1 MIRKPT
7 LQDIIIIALLCAV
20 VGLTAYTLQQER
32 RILAQLE
39 TASAKSS
46 DHNHRDGTLRTPPV
60 VNNTPPEQATEPIET
75 AERVNPHADD
85 IKRIESDAG
94 VFLSRVAKLIL
105 HDEGN
110 RSRPYWIQAGR

>member
-1 MIRKPT
+1 MRGCGTDSIHT
-7 LQDIIIIALLCAV
+7 ATGAADIGAV
-20 VGLTAYTLQQER
+20 R
-32 RILAQLE
+32 NF
-39 TASAKSS
+39 ASAKSS
-46 DHNHRDGTLRTPPV
+46 DHNHRDETLRTPPV

-105 HDEGN
+105 HDEGTAE
-110 RSRPYWIQAGR
+110 SSVLWIQAGR